1 MHAFDVMVIFKPLMP
16 DLCKA
21 PSSPLELAQVRTL
34 VALLEESSVSRAA
47 AVLGQSQPQ
56 TSTTL
61 RRLRVQLQDPVL
73 VRGSH
78 GMVPTAHALTLLEP
92 ARRILADMLS
102 LLNASE
108 NFTPLTMPLEIKIA
122 VPDYLSPALLGAM
135 FGAIRAEAPRAT
147 VLLRAV
153 HSESE
158 GAELLETGKADALIE
173 SVVMSTASIRY
184 APLFE
189 DSILSVAARS
199 KTGKLDKLSLADYL
213 NLPHVAAAPASGLRP
228 GLIDQL
234 LAQQGLS
241 RRVVARVPYL
251 NTLPAIL
258 AASDLVFTT
267 TTRLAQHI
275 GAHPALQVFVPP
287 VTFPPI
293 HYFLMW
299 HERVHRTGEHQWLR
313 GLLHRVLA
321 AK

>member
-1 MHAFDVMVIFKPLMP
+1 MP

-21 PSSPLELAQVRTL
+21 SSSPLELAQVRTL

-47 AVLGQSQPQ
+47 TVLGQSQPQ

-61 RRLRVQLQDPVL
+61 RRLRAQLQDPVL

-78 GMVPTAHALTLLEP
+78 GMVPTAHALTLLGP

-135 FGAIRAEAPRAT
+135 FGAIRAEAPQAT
-147 VLLRAV
+147 ILLRAV
-153 HSESE
+153 RSESE
-158 GAELLETGKADALIE
+158 GAELLETGKADVLIE
-173 SVVMSTASIRY
+173 SVVMPTASIRY

-189 DSILSVAARS
+189 DRILSVAARS

-228 GLIDQL
+228 GLIDQM

-275 GAHPALQVFVPP
+275 GAHPALRVFVPP

-299 HERVHRTGEHQWLR
+299 HERVHRTSEHQWLR